1 LNAEGLCSMH
11 AGTTDP
17 RELGRLSAKRRR
29 EPNPERVPASLRQE
43 LQKLDPAIVRGAI
56 ERALA
61 GDNESA
67 RVSAV
72 KLLADVD
79 AFRRDNLCSRCGA
92 TPESL
97 EAERAGSRQRL
108 IELLC
113 DRAERRADRVEE
125 QGIDPEVEAEV
136 ERRTAE
142 LAGERDQA
150 IPERDQ
156 ALARLAEFTGLAAG
170 A

>member
-1 LNAEGLCSMH
+1 MH

-17 RELGRLSAKRRR
+17 RELGRLSGKRRR
-29 EPNPERVPASLRQE
+29 ESNPERVPASLRAE

-61 GDNESA
+61 GGNESA

-79 AFRRDNLCSRCGA
+79 AFRNDRLCSRCGA

-97 EAERAGSRQRL
+97 EAERVGARQRL
-108 IELLC
+108 IELLV
-113 DRAERRADRVEE
+113 DRADRRAE
-125 QGIDPEVEAEV
+125 QGLDPELEAEV

-150 IPERDQ
+150 ILERDQ
-156 ALARLAEFTGLAAG
+156 ALARLAEFTGSPAG